1 MQPRHTSLAISSA
14 RRRGALAALVIVATL
29 GACGGSS
36 SSDAVVDPGSI
47 SMSLASSSGT
57 IAPAS
62 TSTIAVSVGRT
73 GSFSGPVDL
82 SIEGLPAGVT
92 AAFSPAQIAA
102 GATTSTATLTATSA
116 AVAGPSTL
124 TVRAKGTGVTDRTAS
139 YGLTVQ
145 APPATGAFTLA
156 LSPATL
162 SVAAGASGTSAIAIA
177 RTGAFAGAVNLVVSG
192 APAGVTA
199 TLSSPSVT
207 GASATL
213 TVAVAAGTAASTGT
227 ITVTGSGTG
236 ASNATAALALTTTAV
251 SGSTGSIIYRFC
263 DAVNPTWFAVQ
274 DGTGA
279 WTRVTGS
286 NNTYSFDLSSATGGV
301 AYATPAA
308 TGTGYAT
315 NVYYGTKAEI
325 TARGVFSC
333 PTAVSKT
340 VTGTTAGL
348 ASLDNAYVS
357 LGNRITTVI
366 PVAGPGFTLTGVA
379 DGAHDLVATRNSLA
393 LNGLAVSSTLS
404 KIIVRRALNPT
415 GGAVLPVLDFNAA
428 EAVAPATA
436 TATINNLGTDQSL
449 FTVLLQ
455 TANGTNGLLYT
466 DPGAGGAS
474 RTFFG
479 LPAAQQIAG
488 DLHYVQTTALGATF
502 TSDPIAAA
510 TGRSAGTF
518 ISTVS
523 NVTLT
528 LGPALST
535 PTVTTVATAPYARLR
550 AVLPRQTE
558 YNQIF
563 AASYQQSG
571 STPRNVLIEA
581 TAAYVGAGSFDV
593 TIPDFS
599 SIGYDSSWGLKSGVS
614 TMWILTATGFSA
626 GTNAVVQQSAGVTA
640 LVATKA
646 GMITP

>member
-1 MQPRHTSLAISSA
+1 MQPRHTSLATWSA
-14 RRRGALAALVIVATL
+14 RRRGALAALVILATL
-29 GACGGSS
+29 SACGGSGS
-36 SSDAVVDPGSI
+36 GDAVVDPGAISI
-47 SMSLASSSGT
+47 SLANSSGS
-57 IAPAS
+57 IAPAG
-62 TSTIAVSVGRT
+62 TATVAVTVART

-82 SIEGLPAGVT
+82 SVEGLPAGVT

-116 AVAGPSTL
+116 AGAGPSTL
-124 TVRAKGTGVTDRTAS
+124 TVRATGTGVTDRTAA
-139 YGLTVQ
+139 YALTVQ
-145 APPATGAFTLA
+145 APTASGAFT
-156 LSPATL
+156 
-162 SVAAGASGTSAIAIA
+162 
-177 RTGAFAGAVNLVVSG
+177 GAVNLAVSG
-192 APAGVTA
+192 APTGVTA
-199 TLSSPSVT
+199 TLSSASVT
-207 GASATL
+207 GTSATL
-213 TVAVAAGTAASTGT
+213 TVTAAAGTAASTGT

-251 SGSTGSIIYRFC
+251 SGSTGSITYRFC

-286 NNTYSFDLSSATGGV
+286 SNTYSFDISSATGGV
-301 AYATPAA
+301 AYATPTAA
-308 TGTGYAT
+308 GAGYST
-315 NVYYGTKAEI
+315 NVYYGNKAEL
-325 TARGVFSC
+325 TAHGVFSC
-333 PTAVSKT
+333 PTVVGKT
-340 VTGTTAGL
+340 ITGTTAGL
-348 ASLDNAYVS
+348 TSLDNAYVS
-357 LGNRITTVI
+357 LGNRITSVF
-366 PVAGPGFTLTGVA
+366 PVAGTGFTLTGVV
-379 DGAHDLVATRNSLA
+379 DGAHDLVATRNALT
-393 LNGLAVSSTLS
+393 LNGLAVSSTLG
-404 KIIVRRALNPT
+404 KIIVRRALNPAA
-415 GGAVLPVLDFNAA
+415 GAVLPVLDFNAA

-455 TANGTNGLLYT
+455 TANGTNGLLYS

-479 LPAAQQIAG
+479 LPAAQRIAG
-488 DLHYVQTTALGATF
+488 DLHYVQATALGANF

-528 LGPALST
+528 LGSALST
-535 PTVTTVATAPYARLR
+535 PTITTVASTPYARLR
-550 AVLPRQTE
+550 AVLPRQAE
-558 YNQIF
+558 YNQTF
-563 AASYQQSG
+563 SASYQQSG

-614 TMWILTATGFSA
+614 TMWVLSATGVRA
-626 GTNAVVQQSAGVTA
+626 GTNAVVQQAVGVTA
-640 LVATKA
+640 LVANKA
-646 GMITP
+646 GQITP

>member
-1 MQPRHTSLAISSA
+1 MQPRHTSLATWSA
-14 RRRGALAALVIVATL
+14 RRRGALAALVILATL
-29 GACGGSS
+29 SACGGSGS
-36 SSDAVVDPGSI
+36 GDAVVDPGAISI
-47 SMSLASSSGT
+47 SLANSSGS
-57 IAPAS
+57 IAPAG
-62 TSTIAVSVGRT
+62 TATVAVTVART

-82 SIEGLPAGVT
+82 SVEGLPAGVT

-124 TVRAKGTGVTDRTAS
+124 TVRAKGTGVTDRTAA
-139 YGLTVQ
+139 YALTVQ
-145 APPATGAFTLA
+145 APTASGAFTLA

-162 SVAAGASGTSAIAIA
+162 SVAAGASGTSTITIA
-177 RTGAFAGAVNLVVSG
+177 RTGAFTGAVNLAVSG
-192 APAGVTA
+192 APTGVTA
-199 TLSSPSVT
+199 TLSSASVT
-207 GASATL
+207 GTSATL
-213 TVAVAAGTAASTGT
+213 TVTAAAGTAASTGT

-251 SGSTGSIIYRFC
+251 SGSTGSITHRFC

-286 NNTYSFDLSSATGGV
+286 SNTYSFDISSATGGV
-301 AYATPAA
+301 AYATPTAA
-308 TGTGYAT
+308 GAGYST
-315 NVYYGTKAEI
+315 NVYYGNKAEL
-325 TARGVFSC
+325 TAHGVFSC
-333 PTAVSKT
+333 PTVVGKT
-340 VTGTTAGL
+340 ITGTTAGL
-348 ASLDNAYVS
+348 TSLDNAYVS
-357 LGNRITTVI
+357 LGNRITSVF
-366 PVAGPGFTLTGVA
+366 PVAGTGFTLTGVV
-379 DGAHDLVATRNSLA
+379 DGAHDLVATRNALT
-393 LNGLAVSSTLS
+393 LNGLAVSSTLG
-404 KIIVRRALNPT
+404 KIIVRRALNPAA
-415 GGAVLPVLDFNAA
+415 GAVLPVLDFNAA

-455 TANGTNGLLYT
+455 TANGTNGLLYS

-488 DLHYVQTTALGATF
+488 DLHYVQATALGANF

-528 LGPALST
+528 LGSALST
-535 PTVTTVATAPYARLR
+535 PTITTVASTPYARLR
-550 AVLPRQTE
+550 AVLPRQAE
-558 YNQIF
+558 YNQTF
-563 AASYQQSG
+563 SASYQQSG

-599 SIGYDSSWGLKSGVS
+599 SIGYDGSWGLRSGVS
-614 TMWILTATGFSA
+614 TMWVLTATGFSA
-626 GTNAVVQQSAGVTA
+626 GTNAVVQQAVGVTA
-640 LVATKA
+640 LVANKA
-646 GMITP
+646 GQITP